1 MSLDVDSA
9 VLSSV
14 AYAIG
19 DDTQTESVPSAP
31 HSSNDTS
38 VTPPAT
44 SATSAE
50 PQNNS
55 KAAAEN
61 RFKGGRGHGRFGNK
75 GRRGPPK
82 FAGSHGFQHDDQA
95 GNNPAS
101 ERPQQPHTTKSLQ
114 NGVRDV
120 NPSDDRNG
128 KSTKARSRGS
138 RGRGRGR
145 GPPGGPPAKTA
156 DNI

>member
-19 DDTQTESVPSAP
+19 DDTHTESVPSAP
-31 HSSNDTS
+31 RSSDDTS
-38 VTPPAT
+38 EAPLQT
-44 SATSAE
+44 SVSSAE
-50 PQNNS
+50 GNKRVNQIS
-55 KAAAEN
+55 GVHA
-61 RFKGGRGHGRFGNK
+61 RSGRGHGRFGQKN
-75 GRRGPPK
+75 RRGPPK
-82 FAGSHGFQHDDQA
+82 SA
-95 GNNPAS
+95 AS
-101 ERPQQPHTTKSLQ
+101 RESNYENTENQQIEQNHQQQPNKPLKNKS
-114 NGVRDV
+114 RDQ

-128 KSTKARSRGS
+128 KDMKSRSRGS

-145 GPPGGPPAKTA
+145 GPPPNKPA